1 MESETLIIVFVRNT
15 QLGAVKTRLA
25 STIGDRIALKIYK
38 ALLKHTAREV
48 NKVSADK
55 KVLYS
60 EYIKDV
66 DIWGEMNFLKGLQSK
81 GNLGQRMESAFKTAF
96 RMGYKNVVIV
106 GSDLYSLKSSHIET
120 AIRQL
125 KKNEVVLG
133 PATDGGYYL
142 LGLKMNLSALFCNKH
157 WGSATVLEDTLDDL
171 KSSSVFLLEPLN
183 DIDTFED
190 LKNETELLKKLK
202 IDVKAY
208 Q

>member
-1 MESETLIIVFVRNT
+1 MESKTLIIVFVRNT

-25 STIGDRIALKIYK
+25 STVGDRMALKIYK
-38 ALLKHTAREV
+38 ALSKHTAREV
-48 NKVSADK
+48 NKVSAHK

-96 RMGYKNVVIV
+96 AKGYKNVVIV

-120 AIRQL
+120 AIKQL

-133 PATDGGYYL
+133 PAADGGYYL
-142 LGLKMNLSALFCNKH
+142 LGLKMSLSALFCNKQ
-157 WGSATVLEDTLDDL
+157 WGSATVLEDTLIDL

-190 LKNETELLKKLK
+190 LKKEPELLKKLK
-202 IDVKAY
+202 IDVKTY

>member
-1 MESETLIIVFVRNT
+1 MVFVRNT

-25 STIGDRIALKIYK
+25 ATVGDQMALKIYRL
-38 ALLKHTAREV
+38 LLKHTAQEV

-55 KVLYS
+55 KVFYS
-60 EYIKDV
+60 EYIKGV
-66 DIWGEMNFLKGLQSK
+66 DIWGEMNFLKGLQPK
-81 GNLGQRMESAFKTAF
+81 GNLGQRMESAFKSAF
-96 RMGYKNVVIV
+96 TKGYQNVVIV

-120 AIRQL
+120 AIKQL
-125 KKNEVVLG
+125 KKNEVVIG

-142 LGLKMNLSALFCNKH
+142 LGLKMSLPALFCKKQ
-157 WGSATVLEDTLDDL
+157 WGSTTVLEDTLIDL

-190 LKNETELLKKLK
+190 LKKEPELLKKLK
-202 IDVKAY
+202 IDVKTY

>member
-1 MESETLIIVFVRNT
+1 MVFVRNT

-25 STIGDRIALKIYK
+25 ATVGDQMALKIYRL
-38 ALLKHTAREV
+38 LLKHTAQEV

-55 KVLYS
+55 KVFYS
-60 EYIKDV
+60 EYIKGV

-81 GNLGQRMESAFKTAF
+81 GNLGQRMESAFRSAF
-96 RMGYKNVVIV
+96 TKGYQNVIIV

-120 AIRQL
+120 AIKQL
-125 KKNEVVLG
+125 KKNEVVIG

-142 LGLKMNLSALFCNKH
+142 LGLKMSLPALFCNKQ
-157 WGSATVLEDTLDDL
+157 WGNATVLEDTLIDL

-190 LKNETELLKKLK
+190 LKKEPELLKKLK
-202 IDVKAY
+202 IDVKTY

>member
-1 MESETLIIVFVRNT
+1 MESKTLIIVFVRNT

-25 STIGDRIALKIYK
+25 STVGDQMALKIYK

-48 NKVSADK
+48 NKVSAHK

-60 EYIKDV
+60 AYIKDV
-66 DIWGEMNFLKGLQSK
+66 DIWGEMNFLKGLQSE
-81 GNLGQRMESAFKTAF
+81 GDLGQRMECAFKTAF
-96 RMGYKNVVIV
+96 AKGYKNVVIV

-120 AIRQL
+120 AIKQL

-142 LGLKMNLSALFCNKH
+142 LGLKMSLSALFCNKQ
-157 WGSATVLEDTLDDL
+157 WGSATLLEDTLNDL

-190 LKNETELLKKLK
+190 LKNENELLKKLK
-202 IDVKAY
+202 IDVKTY

>member
-1 MESETLIIVFVRNT
+1 MESNTLLIVFVRNT
-15 QLGAVKTRLA
+15 QLGTVKTRLA
-25 STIGDRIALKIYK
+25 ATVGDQMALKIYRL
-38 ALLKHTAREV
+38 LLKHTAQEV

-55 KVLYS
+55 KVFYS
-60 EYIKDV
+60 EYIKGV

-96 RMGYKNVVIV
+96 AKGYKNVVIV

-120 AIRQL
+120 AIKQL

-133 PATDGGYYL
+133 PAADGGYYL
-142 LGLKMNLSALFCNKH
+142 LGLKMSLSALFCNKQ
-157 WGSATVLEDTLDDL
+157 WGSATVLEDTLNDL

-190 LKNETELLKKLK
+190 LKKEPELLKKLK
-202 IDVKAY
+202 IDVKTY

>member
-1 MESETLIIVFVRNT
+1 MESKTLIIVFVRNT

-96 RMGYKNVVIV
+96 AKGYKNVVIV

-120 AIRQL
+120 AIKQL

-133 PATDGGYYL
+133 PAADGGYYL
-142 LGLKMNLSALFCNKH
+142 LGLKMSLSALFCNKQ
-157 WGSATVLEDTLDDL
+157 WGSATVLEDTLNDL

-190 LKNETELLKKLK
+190 LKKEPELLKKLK
-202 IDVKAY
+202 IDVKTY

>member
-1 MESETLIIVFVRNT
+1 MESKTLIIVFVRNT

-25 STIGDRIALKIYK
+25 STVGDQIALKIYK

-48 NKVSADK
+48 NKVSAQK

-60 EYIKDV
+60 EYIKEV

-96 RMGYKNVVIV
+96 AKGYKNVVIV

-120 AIRQL
+120 AIKQL

-142 LGLKMNLSALFCNKH
+142 LGLKMSLSALFCNKQ
-157 WGSATVLEDTLDDL
+157 WGSATVLEDTLNDL

-190 LKNETELLKKLK
+190 LKKEPELLKKLK
-202 IDVKAY
+202 IDVKTY